1 LKIGQYRPYVTMR
14 CPVSRDC
21 ADEAWISP
29 MQ

>member
-1 LKIGQYRPYVTMR
+1 MR